1 MGKLIYSAIT
11 SLDGYLADEE
21 GRFEWSMPDR
31 EVHAYI
37 NELERSVGTYL
48 YGRRMYEVMTFWETA
63 DELTDEP
70 PEIADFAELWLAADK
85 IVYSTTLDA
94 VATARTR
101 LERSFDPEAVR
112 AWKAASERDL
122 SVGGPHLAAEAIAAG
137 LVDEVHLF
145 ISPVTVGGGLR
156 ALPSNLRR
164 RLELLDVHRFSG
176 GVVHLH
182 YAVTDA
188 PV

>member
-11 SLDGYLADEE
+11 SLDGYLADAE
-21 GRFEWSMPDR
+21 GRFDWSMPDR
-31 EVHAYI
+31 EVHAYV
-37 NELERSVGTYL
+37 NELQRTIGTYL
-48 YGRRMYEVMTFWETA
+48 FGRRMYEVMSFWETA

-70 PEIADFAELWLAADK
+70 REIADFAAQWLDADK
-85 IVYSTTLDA
+85 VVYSTTLDA
-94 VATARTR
+94 VSTARTR

-112 AWKAASERDL
+112 RLKAESERDL

-137 LVDEVHLF
+137 LVDEVQLF

-164 RLELLDVHRFSG
+164 RFELLDERRFAA
-176 GVVHLH
+176 GVVHLR
-182 YAVTDA
+182 YAVSG
-188 PV
+188 